1 MRGPAIFFL
10 NSKSTEESLILLL
23 FPGLRPKRTLRL
35 VLWTAEEQGGVGSSQ
50 YYQLHKVGEQP
61 RIAGRL
67 HKWYQCK
74 YTKSTGAL
82 DLKMSSIVLKTQ
94 QHSVVG
100 WPWQTPLAEIFLIQP
115 YKGEHPGELQDF
127 LFLH

>member
-1 MRGPAIFFL
+1 MPLIPSCRIQMRGPAIFFL

-67 HKWYQCK
+67 HK
-74 YTKSTGAL
+74 
-82 DLKMSSIVLKTQ
+82 
-94 QHSVVG
+94 
-100 WPWQTPLAEIFLIQP
+100 
-115 YKGEHPGELQDF
+115 
-127 LFLH
+127 